1 MKKDLI
7 TLSPICVIL
16 FVILWISQGLKCAL
30 IIFGIVLVLIGI
42 MILIMGLVYVLGKWI
57 EFVDKH
63 IKD

>member
-7 TLSPICVIL
+7 TLFPICVIL

-30 IIFGIVLVLIGI
+30 VLFGIVLVFIGI
-42 MILIMGLVYVLGKWI
+42 MLFIMASAYVFGKWV

-63 IKD
+63 IK